1 MILLNETCKVV
12 EEGGNFVIQMV
23 PKVVTATDEDELA
36 ARGEEEN
43 AKVEGE
49 DDKDNGLKISSISCV
64 I

>member
-1 MILLNETCKVV
+1 
-12 EEGGNFVIQMV
+12 MV

-64 I
+64 IWNL